1 MQMLS
6 KTASAVTGAA
16 VLLFFQF
23 QAGAMD
29 CAQLLRATQQA
40 ASVNNYAMT
49 VVSGNA
55 TGVNSFL
62 YTHSVTE
69 GRATS
74 VWQDLNGEIQG
85 YAIRGG
91 RGLDF
96 NRDKNVYG
104 PLTWHPTLIYDKLMN
119 EQTVLNGY
127 SCVLTGRARIAGHRT
142 NILRLSPIDDLRYA
156 YVIASDENTNLP
168 IELVVNA
175 PGGVTALRLSV
186 SAFSGVKAGSIKF
199 IEDVF
204 DYLEKKTEQNAAS
217 QNGTSEGAS
226 GTDSAQS
233 GQPSSTEAPS
243 AGQESATLIW
253 RELRVPQCFR
263 LVDQGVMQDQ
273 HGNKNYFQMFT
284 DGLNDFRV
292 YKTHKTTLMFP
303 QIRNNTLSVYRK
315 EYGAFEYAVV
325 GEVPLTLAEYVLG
338 ALDGRR

>member
-1 MQMLS
+1 M
-6 KTASAVTGAA
+6 
-16 VLLFFQF
+16 LFFHRT
-23 QAGAMD
+23 ALALD
-29 CAQLLRATQQA
+29 CAQLLQATQRA
-40 ASVNNYAMT
+40 VSHNSFAMT

-55 TGVNSFL
+55 KGVNTFL
-62 YTHSVTE
+62 YTHSVE
-69 GRATS
+69 GASPLS

-85 YAIRGG
+85 YAITDG

-104 PLTWHPTLIYDKLMN
+104 PLTWHPTLIYDKLMS
-119 EQTVLNGY
+119 ESTVLNNY

-142 NILRLSPIDDLRYA
+142 NIMRLSPIDDLRYS

-175 PGGVTALRLSV
+175 PGGATVLRLSV
-186 SAFSGVKAGSIKF
+186 SAFSAVKAGSLKF

-204 DYLEKKTEQNAAS
+204 DYLAKNAEPQEQNGNMIAP
-217 QNGTSEGAS
+217 GA
-226 GTDSAQS
+226 QE
-233 GQPSSTEAPS
+233 QS
-243 AGQESATLIW
+243 AGEGSKKNADHTLVATKDAAKQIW
-253 RELRVPQCFR
+253 KELRMPQCFR

-325 GEVPLTLAEYVLG
+325 GEVPLVLAEYVLG